1 MIKISF
7 RPFVCVFF
15 LMVLGVAASAEL
27 SFFMIDNF
35 ESGRF
40 DKWYKF
46 GEMTAGIVEN
56 GTPEGRDTIN
66 ESCGDYSL
74 GLKGSSLNYY
84 VGGIGSDLNVD
95 ATLFSRIQMDI
106 YGAGGEGKI
115 KVELFDDDNN
125 NYALEQDSDKDWI
138 PTNDDK
144 WVAEVPVLG
153 RGFTRVS
160 IPFTAFR
167 LENPGAGDG
176 EWNPNQRES
185 SGGLLKIQMIVLTNQ
200 PKGEIET
207 RVDNI
212 LLTY

>member
-1 MIKISF
+1 MIKNSF
-7 RPFVCVFF
+7 RSFGCVLFVLILV
-15 LMVLGVAASAEL
+15 VAASAEL

-46 GEMTAGIVEN
+46 GEMTARIVEN

-74 GLKGSSLNYY
+74 DLKGSSQNYY

-95 ATLFSRIQMDI
+95 ATTFSRIQMDI
-106 YGAGGEGKI
+106 YGVAGAGKI
-115 KVELFDDDNN
+115 KIELFDDDNDN
-125 NYALEQDSDKDWI
+125 FVLEQDSNKDWI
-138 PTNDDK
+138 PTKDDK
-144 WVAEVPVLG
+144 WVAEVPILG
-153 RGFTRVS
+153 KGFTRVS

-176 EWNPNQRES
+176 TWNPDQMNS

-200 PKGEIET
+200 PKGDVET